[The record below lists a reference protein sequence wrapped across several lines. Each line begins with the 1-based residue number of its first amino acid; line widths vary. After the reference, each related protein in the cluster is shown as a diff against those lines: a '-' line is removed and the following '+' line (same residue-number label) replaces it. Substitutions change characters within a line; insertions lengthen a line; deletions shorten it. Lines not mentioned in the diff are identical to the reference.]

1 MTAAR
6 PLAHRLVRAWA
17 GALLHGFYRIE
28 FHGPPLAP
36 DAPVLLIANHQN
48 GLADGALLL
57 LATERPLRV
66 LVKYQLLGMPLL
78 GWLFR
83 ALGAL
88 PVYRQK
94 DGVDRSQNHAAFG
107 AVHAALAARSAVALF
122 PEGSSHSEPRLAEL
136 KTGVARLALGALAEH
151 GAGLGL
157 QIVPVGLWYAA
168 RDRCGSRVLVVRGA
182 PIDPR
187 PYLSADGAED
197 RAAVA
202 RLMERV
208 RVELEQVS
216 AALPAGLERGR
227 FDAAIGRLA
236 RGGAQGPGPILRLA
250 ARLRLRAAQGG
261 PRWSRIVRRLGT
273 LPPAPQPAGVS
284 LWSRCCWWPP
294 AWLAS
299 ALAKRLRPTAD
310 KHVTTLLLAATPLF
324 PLWWLTLIWLSA
336 GIGAPGLAPALLLPA
351 LAAWSRFAAGRA
363 R

>member
-157 QIVPVGLWYAA
+157 QIVPVGLWYPGAGRARRADRSAA
-168 RDRCGSRVLVVRGA
+168 VPERGRRRGPRRRGA
-182 PIDPR
+182 P
-187 PYLSADGAED
+187 DGA
-197 RAAVA
+197 RAGRTRAGFGGAA
-202 RLMERV
+202 RGPRAGTLRCGH
-208 RVELEQVS
+208 RAPGARRRAGS
-216 AALPAGLERGR
+216 RPDPAPGCAPAPAGRAGR
-227 FDAAIGRLA
+227 PALVPDRSAFGHPAARPAA
-236 RGGAQGPGPILRLA
+236 RGGQPVEPLLLVA
-250 ARLRLRAAQGG
+250 ARHGLL
-261 PRWSRIVRRLGT
+261 
-273 LPPAPQPAGVS
+273 S
-284 LWSRCCWWPP
+284 LI
-294 AWLAS
+294 A
-299 ALAKRLRPTAD
+299 
-310 KHVTTLLLAATPLF
+310 VTTLLLAATPLF